1 MRFIKRFRF
10 RASGETPTSRNP
22 RYLFGAAGLGV
33 FLLGLLG
40 GFYLA
45 FPDTALRQRLAHEI
59 EVRFPVRLDLAEAG
73 LQPLLTLSGKK
84 GVIRYPD
91 RPESIFSIDR
101 FSFSPFWTGIFTG
114 DPGVKGKLL
123 TAGGELA
130 LRWQRSGPLTMAAT
144 GIPVNIPL
152 SASPVLGFAGILSTG
167 QVTSAAPLQKTT
179 KSIVDIAIEK
189 AALQGLEALSGD
201 AAGLRLG
208 TLSLRMVGQGTAFTI
223 ERLEASG
230 GDVVLSGNGTF
241 MLAVANP
248 RNSRINL
255 TLSIR
260 AGSQQDPTMANFL
273 EFAGTPLPD
282 GSRKLL
288 LTGTLAS
295 PVIR

>member
-1 MRFIKRFRF
+1 
-10 RASGETPTSRNP
+10 
-22 RYLFGAAGLGV
+22 
-33 FLLGLLG
+33 
-40 GFYLA
+40 
-45 FPDTALRQRLAHEI
+45 
-59 EVRFPVRLDLAEAG
+59 
-73 LQPLLTLSGKK
+73 
-84 GVIRYPD
+84 
-91 RPESIFSIDR
+91 
-101 FSFSPFWTGIFTG
+101 
-114 DPGVKGKLL
+114 
-123 TAGGELA
+123 
-130 LRWQRSGPLTMAAT
+130 
-144 GIPVNIPL
+144 
-152 SASPVLGFAGILSTG
+152 VLGFAGILSTG